1 MGFGAALED
10 FDRDGGGRVCV
21 GASDCDGDIIGRRR
35 RALSKARERDG
46 AGFRAVHTSVVG
58 ERIRHIVAV
67 EADELVADRF
77 GCGGDDLDV
86 AVRRAGGGTV
96 GVYVYL
102 VPAGADVQDDGD
114 RPGGDVLGVDGV
126 GGLLRVVDEMD
137 GGGDDD
143 AGEDRHYGNDDE
155 ELHEGEALFSVM
167 GCRLADG
174 HGAPIGATP
183 KQMGTG

>member
-10 FDRDGGGRVCV
+10 FDNDCGGRVCI
-21 GASDCDGDIIGRRR
+21 GARDCDGDVVGRLRR
-35 RALSKARERDG
+35 VPFKARERDG
-46 AGFRAVHTSVVG
+46 VRVRNGVVHPPVVG

-102 VPAGADVQDDGD
+102 MPAGADVQDDGD
-114 RPGGDVLGVDGV
+114 RP
-126 GGLLRVVDEMD
+126 
-137 GGGDDD
+137 
-143 AGEDRHYGNDDE
+143 
-155 ELHEGEALFSVM
+155 
-167 GCRLADG
+167 
-174 HGAPIGATP
+174 
-183 KQMGTG
+183 

>member
-1 MGFGAALED
+1 MNSDIFLVSTQGHKARRGSSRYKPRGALGFGAALED

-21 GASDCDGDIIGRRR
+21 GARDCDGDVVGRR
-35 RALSKARERDG
+35 RALTCAREYDE
-46 AGFRAVHTSVVG
+46 ALVGFAVHTRVVG

-102 VPAGADVQDDGD
+102 MPAGADVQDDGD
-114 RPGGDVLGVDGV
+114 RP
-126 GGLLRVVDEMD
+126 
-137 GGGDDD
+137 
-143 AGEDRHYGNDDE
+143 
-155 ELHEGEALFSVM
+155 
-167 GCRLADG
+167 
-174 HGAPIGATP
+174 
-183 KQMGTG
+183 